1 MSQANA
7 GFYHIKVG
15 DIIVTALN
23 DGLFEASTGFLLGIE
38 PEEAEAALLA
48 GCRTVPPLFTVNA
61 FLIQTGSHV
70 ALVDTGASKVMGPTL
85 GLLPDRL
92 AAIGVD
98 AAAIDTVLLTHLHGD
113 HIAGLADAD
122 GAAVFPNAKL
132 VMSAAEAGFWL
143 DEETAAKAPDAA
155 KSSFALAG
163 KMTAPYRDRI
173 TLATEGDV
181 LPGVAITALPGHT
194 PGHSGFLVSSGG
206 ASLLIWGDIV
216 HVPSIQ
222 FARPEVG
229 LRFDSDPALA
239 NTTRDRAL
247 DMAATDKIMVAGMHL
262 DFPAFGNVV
271 RAGSAYA
278 FVPAQWQA

>member
-1 MSQANA
+1 
-7 GFYHIKVG
+7 VG
-15 DIIVTALN
+15 RAP
-23 DGLFEASTGFLLGIE
+23 A
-38 PEEAEAALLA
+38 EAEPQLRA
-48 GCRTVPPLFTVNA
+48 GYRTVPPVFTVNT

-70 ALVDTGASKVMGPTL
+70 ALVDTGAAKVMGPTL

-98 AAAIDTVLLTHLHGD
+98 AASIDTVLLTHLHGD
-113 HIAGLADAD
+113 HVAGLADTD
-122 GAAVFPNAKL
+122 GAALFPNAKL

-143 DEETAAKAPDAA
+143 DEEVAAKAPDAA
-155 KSSFALAG
+155 KSSFALAR

-194 PGHSGFLVSSGG
+194 PGHSGFLVTSGS

-216 HVPSIQ
+216 HVPALQ
-222 FARPEVG
+222 FAHPEIG

-239 NTTRDRAL
+239 KTTRERAF

-271 RAGSAYA
+271 RAGSAYGY
-278 FVPAQWQA
+278 VPAQWQT